1 VTHPLVEYFRCPE
14 HLAVLGTAHPLPPDE
29 GYFRFGDTIAYGRQ
43 TVGAPSSRPDGSL
56 VDVSRGVS
64 SAEGKVLL
72 PFDLSEVLDN
82 LRFERYPEAQ
92 RAIAHVSASGVSRA
106 VYYFFRPV
114 LPVGVRKHLQR
125 FSLRGWR
132 RMAFPQWPVDVTVE
146 TLMRR
151 AAGLVLER
159 GDIREFP
166 FIWFWPDG
174 APSCVMVTHDVEGPA
189 GAAFCDQ
196 LMDLDDS
203 FHVKSSFHIIPEVRG
218 TLSVQAVERFRCRG
232 FEVQIHDLNHDG
244 DLFRDRDL
252 FLQRSV
258 RINQYAREFG
268 CRGFR
273 AGALYRRLDWLAA
286 LDFSYDMSVPNVAHL
301 EPQGGGCCTVM
312 PFFIGHLLELPLTT
326 TQDYSLFHIMGDYS
340 ISLWVEQI
348 DRILAS
354 SGLASFNTHPD
365 YLVRKREQE
374 AYVKLLTHLA
384 RLRDEQR
391 VWVALPSEIDH
402 WWRNRRE
409 MMLVPGGES
418 WRVEGPGSKRARVA
432 YARLEGE
439 RVVYEVGRSRRAA

>member
-1 VTHPLVEYFRCPE
+1 
-14 HLAVLGTAHPLPPDE
+14 
-29 GYFRFGDTIAYGRQ
+29 
-43 TVGAPSSRPDGSL
+43 
-56 VDVSRGVS
+56 
-64 SAEGKVLL
+64 
-72 PFDLSEVLDN
+72 
-82 LRFERYPEAQ
+82 
-92 RAIAHVSASGVSRA
+92 
-106 VYYFFRPV
+106 
-114 LPVGVRKHLQR
+114 
-125 FSLRGWR
+125 
-132 RMAFPQWPVDVTVE
+132 
-146 TLMRR
+146 
-151 AAGLVLER
+151 
-159 GDIREFP
+159 
-166 FIWFWPDG
+166 
-174 APSCVMVTHDVEGPA
+174 
-189 GAAFCDQ
+189 
-196 LMDLDDS
+196 
-203 FHVKSSFHIIPEVRG
+203 
-218 TLSVQAVERFRCRG
+218 
-232 FEVQIHDLNHDG
+232 
-244 DLFRDRDL
+244 
-252 FLQRSV
+252 
-258 RINQYAREFG
+258 
-268 CRGFR
+268 
-273 AGALYRRLDWLAA
+273 LYRRLDWLAA